1 MFAIYLIKC
10 PVVVYVVILFFYFF
24 FKAIWRLSGDRNK
37 QIQNCK
43 WKWKCNWTREFVAL
57 LIWLN
62 NNQRTVSTFCLFF
75 CFFFFCVSLAAI
87 NGTTI
92 NNLQVVFFD
101 FSVRIIFTFLVC
113 SLLHVNIWKH
123 FLCYIVSLLRRQTHL
138 RQWEKGR
145 KSFPIFR
152 PISGYYV
159 YIYIHNFNHRCLC
172 VNSIVLTFKINK
184 RA

>member
-113 SLLHVNIWKH
+113 SLLHVNIWK
-123 FLCYIVSLLRRQTHL
+123 FNIFFVILFRCCDVRRICAN
-138 RQWEKGR
+138 ER
-145 KSFPIFR
+145 KADRAFPFSARSADIM
-152 PISGYYV
+152 
-159 YIYIHNFNHRCLC
+159 YIYIY
-172 VNSIVLTFKINK
+172 ITLTTD
-184 RA
+184 AYV